1 MRFCRLFV
9 YSPGLLHGR
18 ILLMKKLFDVSGKIA
33 LVTGGSR
40 GIGEMIA
47 EGYVANGVK
56 TYISARKAD
65 ACDATAARLSSLGE
79 CISIPA
85 DLSTP
90 AGVQALADEIKTRET
105 QLDILVNNAGAT
117 WGAPIEEFPDSAF
130 DKVMNLNVKGPFL
143 MVQALLPLLEAAASP
158 GDPARIINVG
168 SVDGLNVSRLP
179 TFSYGPSKAAVH
191 HLTRTLATHLADRN
205 ITANAIA
212 PGPFPSKMTAGIQRT
227 IGDEITAGVPLK
239 RWGEPADMAGAAI
252 YLASKAGSY
261 VDGVILPV
269 DGGIIAAAG
278 TL

>member
-1 MRFCRLFV
+1 MNTQ
-9 YSPGLLHGR
+9 Y
-18 ILLMKKLFDVSGKIA
+18 KNLFDVSGKVA

-56 TYISARKAD
+56 TYISARKVE
-65 ACDATAARLSSLGE
+65 ACDATAARLSEQGE

-85 DLSTP
+85 DLSTM
-90 AGVQALADEIKTRET
+90 AGIQALSDEIKSREG

-117 WGAPIEEFPDSAF
+117 WGAPIEEFPEAGW
-130 DKVMNLNVKGPFL
+130 DKVMDINVKGPFFL
-143 MVQALLPLLEAAASP
+143 TQALLPLLEAAASD

-168 SVDGLNVSRLP
+168 SVDGLNVNRMP

-191 HLTRTLATHLADRN
+191 HLTRALASHLASRN

-212 PGPFPSKMTAGIQRT
+212 PGPFPSKMMEHTLKT
-227 IGDEITAGVPLK
+227 MGDQIRQGVPLG
-239 RWGEPADMAGAAI
+239 RVGEPADMAGAAI
-252 YLASKAGSY
+252 YLASKAGAY
-261 VDGVILPV
+261 VDGVVIPV
-269 DGGIIAAAG
+269 DGGIIACAG